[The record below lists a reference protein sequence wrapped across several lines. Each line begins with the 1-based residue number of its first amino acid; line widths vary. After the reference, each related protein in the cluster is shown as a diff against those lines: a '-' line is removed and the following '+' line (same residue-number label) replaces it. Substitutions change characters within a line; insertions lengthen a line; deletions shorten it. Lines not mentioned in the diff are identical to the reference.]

1 MDIRSIALNV
11 YQKSLDSAY
20 AGSISDQ
27 ELKELSPQ
35 ENAFIKRLVLTAL
48 RRQEFIKS
56 IIRNY
61 AAKKIPSR
69 PDIPHLAII
78 LGAVEILYFRTP
90 DYATV
95 NSYVELAKKKGNKY
109 CGGFVNAVLHKICRD
124 KEQIAARTRLP
135 FFPAAFNEILRAD
148 YTAKKIA
155 ALEQASQEEPALDIT
170 VKEDPEGWSRKLN
183 GQLTGNGSVRLRSA
197 GNVTELPGY
206 AEGHWWVQ
214 DLASSLA
221 VTALGDVRDKSVL
234 DICAAPGGKTAQLI
248 AKKAVV
254 TALDISAS
262 RLDTMRENLQ
272 RLGLQASR
280 IVCADALEY
289 LKNAPQYP
297 IVLLDAPCSAT
308 GTLRR
313 HPEIVHTRTRADVV
327 KNSEVQRQMLEA
339 AAPSVAEDGLLL
351 YAVCSLSKAEGEQQI
366 GRFLDSHP
374 DFTICK
380 IDAEEINPYGMPGF
394 EELITPEGYIRCLPD
409 LLGGMDGFFV
419 ARLQKSSSHKC

>member
-1 MDIRSIALNV
+1 MDIRSIALNI

-20 AGSISDQ
+20 AGGISDQ

-56 IIRNY
+56 VIRNY
-61 AAKKIPSR
+61 AAKKIPAR
-69 PDIPHLAII
+69 PDVPHLAII

-135 FFPAAFNEILRAD
+135 FFPAAFNEILRTD
-148 YTAKKIA
+148 YKPQRIA

-183 GQLTGNGSVRLRSA
+183 GQLTGNGSIRLRSA
-197 GNVTELPGY
+197 GNVSELPGY

-254 TALDISAS
+254 TALDISAA

-272 RLGLQASR
+272 RLGLQAAR
-280 IVCADALEY
+280 IICADALEY
-289 LKNAPQYP
+289 LKNTPQYQ

-327 KNSEVQRQMLEA
+327 KNSEIQRQMLEA
-339 AAPSVAEDGLLL
+339 AAPAVAEGGLLL

-366 GRFLDSHP
+366 DSFLDSHP
-374 DFTICK
+374 EFTICK
-380 IDAEEINPYGMPGF
+380 INAEEINPYGMPGF

-409 LLGGMDGFFV
+409 LLGGIDGFFV